1 MKKLI
6 ETQNAKRRTLNAKR
20 KTNAKRLTLNAKRA
34 FGFMRS
40 AFSFFGLLAL
50 SISCNSG
57 EGGDGSYKKAED
69 AQDAGRQ
76 FIRASLDGDY
86 DKAAFYLL
94 KDSTNMLLFERQQA
108 DYKNLSSKEKSNY
121 KNATIRPVAITGQN
135 DSTILYKYYQ
145 TSNPADTTTLRI
157 VRRKDTWLIDLK
169 SVIKM

>member
-6 ETQNAKRRTLNAKR
+6 A
-20 KTNAKRLTLNAKRA
+20 
-34 FGFMRS
+34 S
-40 AFSFFGLLAL
+40 L
-50 SISCNSG
+50 SIAATLSCNSNDA
-57 EGGDGSYKKAED
+57 GGYKKAED

-94 KDSTNMLLFERQQA
+94 KDSTNTMLFEKQQTN
-108 DYKNLSSKEKSNY
+108 YQQMSSKEKDKY
-121 KNATIRPVAITGQN
+121 REAVIRPVAITGEN
-135 DSTILYKYYQ
+135 DSTVQYKYYS

-157 VRRKDTWLIDLK
+157 VRRQDTWLVDLK

>member
-6 ETQNAKRRTLNAKR
+6 KRQNGKRLTQNAKCETRNAKQ
-20 KTNAKRLTLNAKRA
+20 A
-34 FGFMRS
+34 FGVQRS
-40 AFSFFGLLAL
+40 AFSFFPAFSFFVLLAF
-50 SISCNSG
+50 SFSCNSG
-57 EGGDGSYKKAED
+57 EGNNGSYKKAED

-94 KDSTNMLLFERQQA
+94 KDSINMLLFQKNQA
-108 DYKNLSSKEKSNY
+108 YYGQLSSKEKSNY
-121 KNATIRPVAITGQN
+121 KNATIRPVGITGEN
-135 DSTILYKYYQ
+135 DSTILYKYYA

-157 VRRKDTWLIDLK
+157 VRRNDTWLVDLK